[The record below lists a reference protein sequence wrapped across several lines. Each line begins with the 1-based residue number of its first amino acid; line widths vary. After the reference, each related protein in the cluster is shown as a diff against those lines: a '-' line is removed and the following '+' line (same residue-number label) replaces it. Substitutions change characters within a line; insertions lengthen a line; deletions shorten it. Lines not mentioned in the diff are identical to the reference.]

1 MGDVES
7 RAHLRTNHP
16 WEGPPPTWRTPTL
29 LRKPPPLLGRP
40 CGEPRLVTHTHL
52 HTRQRKPPQNHTT
65 QGVVHEISTPWRGL
79 WAGGNPLAEAKER
92 LAQQGDLSAQ
102 LAVVAHL
109 SLDLGA
115 GVDDGGVVA
124 PPQGGADANQ

>member
-1 MGDVES
+1 VGDVES
-7 RAHLRTNHP
+7 RAHLRTKGP
-16 WEGPPPTWRTPTL
+16 WEGPPAVWRTPAL
-29 LRKPPPLLGRP
+29 LRKPPPLLGRA
-40 CGEPRLVTHTHL
+40 CGEPWPVAHTPL
-52 HTRQRKPPQNHTT
+52 HTIERKPPQNHTKK
-65 QGVVHEISTPWRGL
+65 GVIHEVSTPWERL

-115 GVDDGGVVA
+115 GVDDGGVIA
-124 PPQGGADANQ
+124 PT